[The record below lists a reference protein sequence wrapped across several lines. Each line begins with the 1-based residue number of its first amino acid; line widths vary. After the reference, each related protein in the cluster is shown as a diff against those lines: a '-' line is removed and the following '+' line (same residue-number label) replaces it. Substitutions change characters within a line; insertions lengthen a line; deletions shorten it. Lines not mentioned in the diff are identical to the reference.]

1 VTTSYEIQGDGM
13 YYLTL
18 QIVGWVD
25 VFTRK
30 IYRDIL
36 IESLQYCQQHK
47 GLNLYAYVIISNHV
61 HLLAQSE
68 TGDYLYSSASNYAER
83 DSIIDVIKLDFNWK
97 II

>member
-1 VTTSYEIQGDGM
+1 
-13 YYLTL
+13 
-18 QIVGWVD
+18 
-25 VFTRK
+25 
-30 IYRDIL
+30 
-36 IESLQYCQQHK
+36 
-47 GLNLYAYVIISNHV
+47 LNLYAYVIISNHV